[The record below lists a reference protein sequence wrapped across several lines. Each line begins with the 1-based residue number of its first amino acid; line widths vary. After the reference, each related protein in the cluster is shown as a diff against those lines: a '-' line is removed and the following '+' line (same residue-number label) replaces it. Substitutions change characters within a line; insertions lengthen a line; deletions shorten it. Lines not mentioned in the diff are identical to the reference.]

1 MKWPWPRKQTITAE
15 HEAPAKG
22 IKGATIR
29 LSADSDKY
37 RKAVSIAQE
46 ATQHEEFSNIYE
58 QTVAGSI
65 INTETDDLFAQGWA
79 LQGEDPDE
87 VAKVREYLVATNFE
101 IEVKKMA
108 IEAKVYGF
116 GIAEVGKFGNRY
128 GLVAHSS
135 YNIYPDYDADG
146 WLDGF
151 EQVDKDKNVITTWSK
166 HEIIALALRPYAGT
180 PEIGRSELA
189 PAYKAIVDYENI
201 REANTAMILRMG
213 YPSYD
218 ITFDGDDGIVPADLL
233 EGEVAD
239 FGPGSNIATGL
250 GAKINTLNAQGVT
263 QVATYAETAL
273 QAVAVAM
280 QVPRAMAGLSDN
292 SEATA
297 KVTLAKYY
305 NRIAAEQLIIAQT
318 MQSRYLDRYVLP
330 ALNIKQGSVQLLFNS
345 PDPDAQLKKAQLLQ
359 VMTSLDPTDPEFLL
373 SVEEMAEVWGK
384 HPKAGE
390 YDNAKLRDEMMD
402 RLARHIAEAQGDPTS
417 PSVDNSVTRD
427 ATAGVHTEGAQ

>member
-46 ATQHEEFSNIYE
+46 VTQHEEFSNIYE

-151 EQVDKDKNVITTWSK
+151 EQVAPILDPE
-166 HEIIALALRPYAGT
+166 HHALVMSVDVLDGEGIRAPCGAGSLDLDGADCDLGHDT
-180 PEIGRSELA
+180 
-189 PAYKAIVDYENI
+189 
-201 REANTAMILRMG
+201 IL
-213 YPSYD
+213 
-218 ITFDGDDGIVPADLL
+218 
-233 EGEVAD
+233 
-239 FGPGSNIATGL
+239 
-250 GAKINTLNAQGVT
+250 
-263 QVATYAETAL
+263 
-273 QAVAVAM
+273 
-280 QVPRAMAGLSDN
+280 PRAFS
-292 SEATA
+292 
-297 KVTLAKYY
+297 
-305 NRIAAEQLIIAQT
+305 
-318 MQSRYLDRYVLP
+318 QSSSSNAPPSMNACRYFLP
-330 ALNIKQGSVQLLFNS
+330 
-345 PDPDAQLKKAQLLQ
+345 
-359 VMTSLDPTDPEFLL
+359 
-373 SVEEMAEVWGK
+373 
-384 HPKAGE
+384 
-390 YDNAKLRDEMMD
+390 
-402 RLARHIAEAQGDPTS
+402 
-417 PSVDNSVTRD
+417 
-427 ATAGVHTEGAQ
+427 